1 MKETICTVAG
11 LVGGFIVT
19 LQPTSYPMSAYHSP
33 SNRILPQNSGIL
45 VMLWLRVST
54 ISAGLAGRIIRIR
67 L

>member
-11 LVGGFIVT
+11 LVGGFIAT

-33 SNRILPQNSGIL
+33 SNRILTRDSDML
-45 VMLWLRVST
+45 VMLRLMVSI